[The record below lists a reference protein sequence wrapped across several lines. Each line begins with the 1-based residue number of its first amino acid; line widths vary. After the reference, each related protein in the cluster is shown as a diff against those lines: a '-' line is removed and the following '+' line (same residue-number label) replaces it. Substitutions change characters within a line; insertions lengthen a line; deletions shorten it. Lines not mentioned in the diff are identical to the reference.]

1 MKVKTAFI
9 IIFLVGLLQAQS
21 FDFVQSHAVDGL
33 NISRLAS
40 SIDLDS
46 ENRAVVGRM
55 ISNNLNYNYS
65 FGDFALEKIDV
76 SGNVLW
82 SDTLSGYVHLRGLLV
97 DRNDDIY
104 TYGDFRD
111 SLDVTGLDF
120 PLSTTAETH
129 SWIAKFDTD
138 GQLVWIT
145 DVNLSNIEI
154 ENVTAICEGQEGIL
168 ISTTAGLGI
177 SEIHK
182 MESGGALTTIITQEF
197 VGSAMSMS
205 VDPFGGLWVTG
216 PTSMGPQSY
225 NGYATD
231 APFSYN
237 QYIVRYSSSGG
248 AQWVNFVEDVTAENQ
263 QIVTDQ
269 NGFAYY
275 GTGLRDDFMFG
286 DIQSQGPDW
295 VFDFAI
301 ARLDSNGNFLWLR
314 EVPLDDQ
321 LGDGSEGLGTFLD
334 VGADNSVYFSGFT
347 RSTIDWGNDVIT
359 EADAYNDILILNFS
373 SDGQIL
379 WGKTAGGE
387 YQDSG
392 DAISVDPLGNLWV
405 TGRCGETASFD
416 SIEVS
421 GAFTNAYV
429 ARLSMNPTSIDLSE
443 PALLS
448 QMTLEANYPNPFNPS
463 TKINY
468 SLSQPSQVD
477 LRVYDVTGR
486 EVSLLVNAY
495 IASGSHSIDFVPED
509 IPGGVYIY
517 RLTTSSGVESR
528 KMLLVK

>member
-1 MKVKTAFI
+1 MKLKIAFI
-9 IIFLVGLLQAQS
+9 IIFLVGLLQAQT
-21 FDFVQSHAVDGL
+21 FDFVQSHAVGGL
-33 NISRLAS
+33 NTSRLAS

-55 ISNNLNYNYS
+55 ISNNLNYNYA
-65 FGDFALEKIDV
+65 FGDFVLEKLDV

-82 SDTLSGYVHLRGLLV
+82 SDTLSGNVRLRGLLV

-111 SLDVTGLDF
+111 SLDVTGLDY
-120 PLSTTAETH
+120 PLSNTAETH
-129 SWIAKFDTD
+129 SWIAKFNSG
-138 GQLVWIT
+138 GQLSWIT
-145 DVNLSNIEI
+145 NVHLSTLELQS
-154 ENVTAICEGQEGIL
+154 VTSICEGQDGIWV
-168 ISTTAGLGI
+168 STTAGLGI

-182 MESGGALTTIITQEF
+182 MESGGALTTIISQEN

-225 NGYATD
+225 NGYAAN

-237 QYIVRYSSSGG
+237 QYIVRYANDGV
-248 AQWVNFVEDVTAENQ
+248 ALWVNFIEDVTAENQ

-286 DIQSQGPDW
+286 DIPSQGPDW

-301 ARLDSNGNFLWLR
+301 TRLDSNGNFLWLR

-321 LGDGSEGLGTFLD
+321 LGDGSEGLGTFLA

-347 RSTIDWGNDVIT
+347 RSTIDWGSGVLT
-359 EADAYNDILILNFS
+359 EADVYNDILILNFA

-429 ARLSMNPTSIDLSE
+429 ARLSVNPTSQESV
-443 PALLS
+443 PSLLP
-448 QMTLEANYPNPFNPS
+448 QMKLEGNHPNPFNP
-463 TKINY
+463 TTQVNY
-468 SLSQPSQVD
+468 SIGEGTVVD

-486 EVSLLVNAY
+486 EVGILVSAY
-495 IASGSHSIDFVPED
+495 IGSGSHSVSFDSGNLPA
-509 IPGGVYIY
+509 GVYFY
-517 RLTTSSGVESR
+517 RLSTHIGVETR